1 MYFKFF
7 SPAGENSQKN
17 LIKSGIKPN
26 QNTQET
32 AVRYEIYL
40 GCNQHSL
47 AINIKCFVC

>member
-17 LIKSGIKPN
+17 LIKSCVKPN
-26 QNTQET
+26 QNTAIE
-32 AVRYEIYL
+32 YL
-40 GCNQHSL
+40 GCNQHFLVL